1 MLNTY
6 TTISGDTWDIISY
19 KIYGNCM
26 YMDQLIKANEEHA
39 ETVIFSAGVVITA
52 PEIEISTEVA
62 GTLPPWKR

>member
-1 MLNTY
+1 
-6 TTISGDTWDIISY
+6 
-19 KIYGNCM
+19 M

-62 GTLPPWKR
+62 ETLPPWKR